1 MIQKIQPLEIPERGI
16 ATESK
21 VEVQSRFTNQNR
33 AIIYYDLRDPN
44 GTTPV
49 LDLSTNQYVTLPY
62 RILFYNKIIVTG
74 EDKDLIT
81 QDEKQAIEI
90 FKRERTDIKIIA
102 GGIKLAISDDPKK
115 ACEIFNFGE
124 IQTYYLDT
132 DDLTTATILSET
144 EDMKLLVIGGYYVT
158 DGKTVRYWDGKSF
171 DFKFLETCKF

>member
-74 EDKDLIT
+74 EDKDLVT

-102 GGIKLAISDDPKK
+102 GGIKLVLDNDPSK
-115 ACEIFNFGE
+115 ACEVYSNGE
-124 IQTYYLDT
+124 ARTYYLDT
-132 DDLTTATILSET
+132 EDLRSATMLYET
-144 EDMKLLVIGGYYVT
+144 EDMKSPVEGQYYVT
-158 DGKTVRYWDGKSF
+158 DGVDVRYWDGKSF